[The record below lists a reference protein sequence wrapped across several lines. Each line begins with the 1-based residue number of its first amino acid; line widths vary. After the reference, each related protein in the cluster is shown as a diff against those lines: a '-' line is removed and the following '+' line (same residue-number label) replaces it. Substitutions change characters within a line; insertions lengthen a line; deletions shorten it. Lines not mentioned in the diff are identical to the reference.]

1 MGQNGP
7 TTRGAAGRD
16 PTAPGKELQMRTM
29 TLRAATVG
37 AALVLL
43 AAPAHASETADDAAE
58 DCDVMSMPGGT
69 LATYLDEDIHSPY
82 LEEGNEWSSL
92 TLTTEEGDTEIED
105 PGYGSSEE
113 AYSPTDGGVIEEI
126 TLCQADPD
134 AAGGADDESDEAAAT
149 EAPAEDDDSDD
160 SDDESAGPAVET
172 DGPLS
177 ASGPS
182 AGLIG
187 GGVLAAAGLGLV
199 GYATLRRRDG
209 HAG

>member
-1 MGQNGP
+1 
-7 TTRGAAGRD
+7 
-16 PTAPGKELQMRTM
+16 MRTM

-43 AAPAHASETADDAAE
+43 AAPAHASETPDGGAE
-58 DCDVMSMPGGT
+58 DCDVMTMPGGT
-69 LATYLDEDIHSPY
+69 LATYLDEEIHSPY

-92 TLTTEEGDTEIED
+92 TLTTEEGDTEIEN
-105 PGYGSSEE
+105 PTYGSRDD
-113 AYSPTDGGVIEEI
+113 AYSPTGGGVIEEI
-126 TLCQADPD
+126 TLCQAGEAG
-134 AAGGADDESDEAAAT
+134 AAGDEDEESDDPVATTEPPAADDDGSD
-149 EAPAEDDDSDD
+149 
-160 SDDESAGPAVET
+160 DDESAGPAVET

-182 AGLIG
+182 VGLVG

-209 HAG
+209 RAG

>member
-1 MGQNGP
+1 
-7 TTRGAAGRD
+7 
-16 PTAPGKELQMRTM
+16 MRTM

-43 AAPAHASETADDAAE
+43 TAPAHANETADDGAE
-58 DCDVMSMPGGT
+58 DCDVMTMPEGT
-69 LATYLDEDIHSPY
+69 LATYLVEEVHAPY

-92 TLTTEEGDTEIED
+92 TLTTEEGDTEIEE
-105 PGYGSSEE
+105 PGYGSVDE

-126 TLCQADPD
+126 TLCQAAPD
-134 AAGGADDESDEAAAT
+134 ATGGADEESDEAEAT
-149 EAPAEDDDSDD
+149 EAPVEDDSDHDDDSDD
-160 SDDESAGPAVET
+160 DSAGPAVET